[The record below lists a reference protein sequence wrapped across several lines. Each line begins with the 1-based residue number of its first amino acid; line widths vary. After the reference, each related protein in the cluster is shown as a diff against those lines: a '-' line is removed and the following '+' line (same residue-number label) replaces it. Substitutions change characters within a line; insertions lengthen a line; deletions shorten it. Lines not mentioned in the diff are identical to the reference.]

1 LRLSVFALILL
12 VLSGCAHHP
21 EPPPEEVVVEE
32 PRPYRYVIRYENLGT
47 LVIPGFAAVEREG
60 EFVLVPVY

>member
-1 LRLSVFALILL
+1 MRLSVFALILL
-12 VLSGCAHHP
+12 VLSGCAHYQ
-21 EPPPEEVVVEE
+21 EPPPVEVEE
-32 PRPYRYVIRYENLGT
+32 APQPYRYVIRYENLGT